1 MFIIDRNKDFYDYL
15 SHVYG
20 EDKNIIFNRSNSIR
34 LTDEDL
40 FNLASK
46 PIRNND
52 IKMYYF
58 LLLEVGYVQYLIKLY
73 DIKSKKNKYGENKFL
88 KCKFEISKTY
98 NKQRNLFNTPLSI
111 SSVKIKGRYRRV
123 SSKRFEWLPVI
134 PMYYELLDSIGKTT
148 ETIKLPILD
157 GTSLTGILKQFEIWK
172 ELNTYLSS
180 LDNDKDVS
188 INMSDVS
195 KAETHGFD
203 KYSFRHP
210 IK

>member
-15 SHVYG
+15 SHIYG
-20 EDKNIIFNRSNSIR
+20 EDKNIIFNRNNSIR

-40 FNLASK
+40 FYLASK
-46 PIRNND
+46 PIRNKN
-52 IKMYYF
+52 IEEVYF
-58 LLLEVGYVQYLIKLY
+58 LLLEVGYVQHLIKLY
-73 DIKSKKNKYGENKFL
+73 DIETKENKYGEDEFF
-88 KCKFEISKTY
+88 KCKFEIFKTY
-98 NKQRNLFNTPLSI
+98 NEQRNLFNSPLSI
-111 SSVKIKGRYRRV
+111 SSIKLGRMFKQI
-123 SSKRFEWLPVI
+123 SSKVFEWLPVV
-134 PMYYELLDSIGKTT
+134 PMYYELLDLIKKNT
-148 ETIKLPILD
+148 ETIKLPIID